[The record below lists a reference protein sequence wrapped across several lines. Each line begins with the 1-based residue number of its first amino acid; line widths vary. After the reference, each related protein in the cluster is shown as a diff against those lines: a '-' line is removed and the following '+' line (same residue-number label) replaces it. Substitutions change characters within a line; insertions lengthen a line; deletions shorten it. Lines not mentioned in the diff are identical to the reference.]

1 MAWWRRHRD
10 LVIGMVLG
18 VAIGLAV
25 IVLFVFVFSE
35 QAVDAPSVDGSVT
48 GTAPTATGTT
58 PSDTP
63 AAAHP
68 GGAQSQVPVASP

>member
-18 VAIGLAV
+18 IAIGLAV

-35 QAVDAPSVDGSVT
+35 QAVDAPSVDGQAATTPTS
-48 GTAPTATGTT
+48 TAPAN
-58 PSDTP
+58 P
-63 AAAHP
+63 
-68 GGAQSQVPVASP
+68 

>member
-35 QAVDAPSVDGSVT
+35 QAVDAPSVDGS
-48 GTAPTATGTT
+48 GTRTTPTATGTT
-58 PSDTP
+58 PSATP
-63 AAAHP
+63 AAAHR
-68 GGAQSQVPVASP
+68 GGAQSQAPVASP

>member
-35 QAVDAPSVDGSVT
+35 QAVDAPSVDGSST
-48 GTAPTATGTT
+48 G
-58 PSDTP
+58 STP
-63 AAAHP
+63 AATTTTAP
-68 GGAQSQVPVASP
+68 SRGAQGQTPVGSP